1 MNLRFT
7 LHPSQRR
14 AMLVVVVLIGLSRV
28 GMGFAMDALNIHLK
42 KEPVPL
48 RRGLADVP
56 RSLGSWEAVGDDQ
69 RLSAEFIEELG
80 TDQFLTRS
88 YEHAD
93 GRFLQLHLAYYTGM
107 IDAVPHVPDR
117 CLVATGGFDLEQLPE
132 NLPLGIQ
139 QSGWKKID
147 DLWFG
152 VGVEDPLTGRVAEV
166 FVPAGDL
173 ALRTSSFV
181 RSDQPGTVLWG
192 GYFFVANGKFAA
204 TPESVKRLAFD
215 PSQKMAYYCKVQL
228 VTQLKRRQDRSDFVD
243 ASREFLELLLPH
255 LMRSLPDW
263 RSLSAD
269 LESS

>member
-1 MNLRFT
+1 MSLGIR
-7 LHPSQRR
+7 LHQSQRR
-14 AMLVVVVLIGLSRV
+14 AMLVVVGLVVVSRV
-28 GMGFAMDALNIHLK
+28 GMSFAMDALNIHLK
-42 KEPVPL
+42 KEPVAI

-56 RSLGSWEAVGDDQ
+56 RILGQWEAVGDDQ
-69 RLSAEFIEELG
+69 RLSEEFIEELG

-88 YEHAD
+88 YEHTD

-132 NLPLGIQ
+132 NLPLNIKQ
-139 QSGWKKID
+139 PTWNKID
-147 DLWFG
+147 DFWFE
-152 VGVEDPLTGRVAEV
+152 VGIEDPLTGRVADV
-166 FVPAGDL
+166 FIPTDDL
-173 ALRTSSFV
+173 SLRTSSFI

-228 VTQLKRRQDRSDFVD
+228 VTQLKRRQDRSEFVD
-243 ASREFLELLLPH
+243 ASREFLELLMPY

-263 RSLSAD
+263 RSLSAAS
-269 LESS
+269 ESS